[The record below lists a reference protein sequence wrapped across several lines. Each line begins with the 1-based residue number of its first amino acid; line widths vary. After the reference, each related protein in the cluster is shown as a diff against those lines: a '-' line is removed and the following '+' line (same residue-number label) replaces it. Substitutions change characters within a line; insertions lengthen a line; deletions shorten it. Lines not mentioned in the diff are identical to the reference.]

1 MYIFHLGLYE
11 KSVKY
16 LAESTE
22 ANKVIYGQD
31 SIEYGH
37 ELQKYSEVLCNAR
50 KLTEAFQTATRA
62 EEIFSM
68 HYGDNHELVVEIRD
82 YLRKLQLITTY

>member
-1 MYIFHLGLYE
+1 M
-11 KSVKY
+11 
-16 LAESTE
+16 AESTE
-22 ANKVIYGQD
+22 ANKVIYGPD

-50 KLTEAFQTATRA
+50 KLTEAFQTANRA
-62 EEIFSM
+62 EEIFST